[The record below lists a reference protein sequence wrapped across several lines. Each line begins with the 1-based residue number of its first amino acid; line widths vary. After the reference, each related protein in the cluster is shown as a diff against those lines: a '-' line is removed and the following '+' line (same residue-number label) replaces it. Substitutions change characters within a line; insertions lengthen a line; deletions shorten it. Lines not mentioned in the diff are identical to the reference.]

1 MKRKS
6 VLLLTVALITA
17 ILFALAS
24 CGSNNS
30 KTPTGST
37 RDPSSSAREKLICGV
52 TLYEPMNYKD
62 NSDNWTGFD
71 TEFALLVGDKLDMD
85 VEFQLIEWSNKFFE
99 LNSGAITCIW
109 NGFTANAEESDGTPR
124 VDLCDMTYSYM
135 LNQQCVVIK
144 ADRAGEFSSAASLTG
159 KSAAV
164 ESGSAGET
172 AAKDLVGSG
181 GETFGASAQINTF
194 MEVKSGAVD
203 CAVVDILLAQKTVG
217 SGDYA
222 DLVIADIELDSEVYA
237 IGLKSGSDLTA
248 KINQAM
254 KELYDDGTLATLAK
268 KYGLENSLV
277 LDTTFGR

>member
-6 VLLLTVALITA
+6 VLLLTAALVVAM
-17 ILFALAS
+17 LFALAS
-24 CGSNNS
+24 CDSNNS
-30 KTPTGST
+30 NTPSTST
-37 RDPSSSAREKLICGV
+37 RDPSSSARDKLICGI

-109 NGFTANAEESDGTPR
+109 NGFTANADESDGTPR

-159 KSAAV
+159 MSAAV

-172 AAKDLVGSG
+172 AAKELVGSG
-181 GETFGASAQINTF
+181 GETF
-194 MEVKSGAVD
+194 
-203 CAVVDILLAQKTVG
+203 
-217 SGDYA
+217 
-222 DLVIADIELDSEVYA
+222 
-237 IGLKSGSDLTA
+237 
-248 KINQAM
+248 
-254 KELYDDGTLATLAK
+254 
-268 KYGLENSLV
+268 
-277 LDTTFGR
+277 